1 MQIQKLMKAH
11 SSQQK
16 QRKFKLNELKLT
28 MPKAGCALIGGTM
41 AATGGVAPGAPGA
54 PGAAPA

>member
-1 MQIQKLMKAH
+1 M
-11 SSQQK
+11 
-16 QRKFKLNELKLT
+16 NELKLT

-41 AATGGVAPGAPGA
+41 AGGAAPGAPGA